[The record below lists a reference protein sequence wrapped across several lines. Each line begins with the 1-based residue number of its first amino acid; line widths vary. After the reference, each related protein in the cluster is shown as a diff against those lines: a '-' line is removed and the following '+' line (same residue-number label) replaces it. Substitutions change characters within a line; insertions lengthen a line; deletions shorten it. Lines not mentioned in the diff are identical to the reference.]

1 MLFEALKLFPVVC
14 HNGVARMDMGWNLKK
29 LGYPS
34 NFNDMPAKNG
44 QKILWLVLPAEIC
57 LRCPSQPYRSI
68 IYLFIYL

>member
-29 LGYPS
+29 LGHPS

-44 QKILWLVLPAEIC
+44 QKIWLVLPDEIC
-57 LRCPSQPYRSI
+57 SIFPSQPYRSI
-68 IYLFIYL
+68 ICMG